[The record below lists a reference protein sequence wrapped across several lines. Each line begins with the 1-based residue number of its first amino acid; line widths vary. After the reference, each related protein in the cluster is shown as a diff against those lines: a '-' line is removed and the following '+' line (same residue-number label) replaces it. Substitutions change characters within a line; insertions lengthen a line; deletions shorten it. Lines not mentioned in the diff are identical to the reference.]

1 MLQINDPRRVPTPA
15 ELPLLEKLVNDSE
28 QGQDVIITQLT
39 ISDKAQVWRHRSL
52 TEASGLWTWPSHISV

>member
-39 ISDKAQVWRHRSL
+39 ISDKAQVWRHF
-52 TEASGLWTWPSHISV
+52 P

>member
-1 MLQINDPRRVPTPA
+1 LVDIHICPSALCVLQINDPRRVPTPA

-39 ISDKAQVWRHRSL
+39 ISDKAQVWRH
-52 TEASGLWTWPSHISV
+52 PP